1 MTNKNIMIELLDLL
15 KKTYPKKMLI
25 SLLIDNGFMESDFYK
40 IGFDSYDIDSGV
52 KYNFTGK

>member
-1 MTNKNIMIELLDLL
+1 MNQKNITLELIDLL
-15 KKTYPKKMLI
+15 KTLLPTKVLI
-25 SLLIDNGFMESDFYK
+25 SNLIDNGFMESDFYK